1 MFIDYYAILEIDET
15 ATQDEIKAAFRKQA
29 IRWHP
34 DRNSGKD
41 TTIQMQRINEA
52 YLILKDPEARQ
63 KFDAEYQRF
72 KSYREQQRR
81 AEKEY
86 QYQQQQQSQQQQQ
99 RTNTHQQNKD
109 ENHERKAEYADYT
122 FVDETLKNW
131 MNNARKQSVSLAQQ
145 TIKDFK
151 GMVAVGFKEGVK
163 ASGNAL
169 VTQIVISIIVLIIF
183 GLSKSCRS

>member
-1 MFIDYYAILEIDET
+1 MFVDYYAILEVDEN

-34 DRNSGKD
+34 DRNPGKD

-52 YLILKDPEARQ
+52 YLILKDPEARL
-63 KFDAEYQRF
+63 KFNAEYQRF
-72 KSYREQQRR
+72 KSYQEQHRR
-81 AEKEY
+81 AENEYKHQQQQHQKEY
-86 QYQQQQQSQQQQQ
+86 QQ
-99 RTNTHQQNKD
+99 RTYTHQENKSKQQ
-109 ENHERKAEYADYT
+109 EQRTEYADYA
-122 FVDETLKNW
+122 FFDETLKSW

-169 VTQIVISIIVLIIF
+169 IGQIVISIIILIII
-183 GLSKSCRS
+183 GLAKSCHS